1 MATDFRSWAVRQR
14 APVTLTLAATLI
26 AAPLLRY
33 LAKGAIPDLSVSQ
46 QNPPWTM
53 LTYPWALDPL
63 ASPLSLVLL
72 FLLVSW
78 LFQFGTTV
86 EREMASRRFV
96 WLWIVFTII
105 PGIIFFAFN
114 GHLAGPWIPATA
126 VVVTWGARNI
136 RSTVMLYGILPL
148 SGLWLAVI
156 ASIAVVAGYGQT
168 NLPAGLLT
176 IIPLGLAW
184 CYARDLFPFAFS
196 AGRPARGE
204 KITYVRGATNYKDD
218 YFENVKDREME
229 REERERLRKLFEG
242 K

>member
-1 MATDFRSWAVRQR
+1 MATDLRSWAVRQR
-14 APVTLTLAATLI
+14 APVTLALAATLI
-26 AAPLLRY
+26 AVPLLRY

-46 QNPPWTM
+46 QNDAWTM

-63 ASPLSLVLL
+63 ASPMSLVLL
-72 FLLVSW
+72 FFLVSW

-86 EREMASRRFV
+86 EREMSSRRFI
-96 WLWIVFTII
+96 WLWIVFTVI
-105 PGIIFFAFN
+105 PGIIFFACN
-114 GHLAGPWIPATA
+114 GRLAGPWIPATA
-126 VVVTWGARNI
+126 VIVTWGARNI
-136 RSTVMLYGILPL
+136 RSTVLLYGILPL
-148 SGLWLAVI
+148 SGLWLAVV
-156 ASIAVVAGYGQT
+156 ASLGVVIGYGQT
-168 NLPAGLLT
+168 NPAAGLLT